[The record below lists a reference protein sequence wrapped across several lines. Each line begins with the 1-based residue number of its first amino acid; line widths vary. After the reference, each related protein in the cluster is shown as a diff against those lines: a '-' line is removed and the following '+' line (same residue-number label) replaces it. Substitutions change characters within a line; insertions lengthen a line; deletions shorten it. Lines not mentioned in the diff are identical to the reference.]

1 MLRTKGFQ
9 VASALLLW
17 VFIMGALYF
26 YFQEPPAQT
35 REISPDW
42 KPSTLNAIVF
52 IGAGEMAS
60 DRMIDYSIAS
70 VRLYGG
76 WKGKI
81 YLLTDRPGC
90 FVDTRTSYAVDVI
103 TVPEMKTIVD
113 IKSLKAKLMT
123 HLPDSVTGAIYL
135 DVDIVVTKDI
145 RPFLYDAETQIQ
157 TTNGQFDLAMFL
169 DAAGHYVGFCSGCE
183 KWHTGVVV
191 LKRGHGQECLAAWER
206 ILQSGTYSTD
216 QQSMD
221 QAELNGECKHLIA
234 LSANHLLF
242 AKDYLAVLLTNSR
255 TFLHMTGAGRMSEQD
270 VFYRSFALPY
280 FKRTFSKLNSA
291 RFEGEKNCA
300 IGQ

>member
-1 MLRTKGFQ
+1 
-9 VASALLLW
+9 
-17 VFIMGALYF
+17 MGALYVF
-26 YFQEPPAQT
+26 LQEPPVQT

-42 KPSTLNAIVF
+42 KPSTLNAIVL

-90 FVDTRTSYAVDVI
+90 FVDTKKTYAIDII
-103 TVPEMKTIVD
+103 TVPEMKTIID

-123 HLPDSVTGAIYL
+123 YLPDSVTGAIYL

-157 TTNGQFDLAMFL
+157 ASNDQFDLAMFL

-191 LKRGHGQECLAAWER
+191 LKRGHGQSCLSAWER
-206 ILQSGTYSTD
+206 ILQSGTFATD

-221 QAELNGECKHLIA
+221 QAESDRECKHLIA

-270 VFYRSFALPY
+270 FFYRSIALPY

-291 RFEGEKNCA
+291 LFEGDKKCEVE
-300 IGQ
+300 Q